1 MLSAEYMFAIGIRG
15 GLAFILGI
23 LFGIAGLLV
32 TFWVIPGLYVPK
44 MWQLVFATGASS
56 SIAVFLAYIKPET
69 TWRVL
74 AIGLLIAV
82 VGGLI
87 GAWFGFFYAKVFYPD
102 GVRNVML
109 VSRSL
114 RSPAIM
120 PYITFASVFSTVLGG
135 MYYGFRA
142 WRYHEV

>member
-1 MLSAEYMFAIGIRG
+1 MSTEYVFALGIRG
-15 GLAFILGI
+15 GLAFIFGM
-23 LFGIAGLLV
+23 LFGVAGLLV

-44 MWQLVFATGASS
+44 MWQLVLATGASS
-56 SIAVFLAYIKPET
+56 SIAGFLAYYKPET
-69 TWRVL
+69 SWRVL
-74 AIGLLIAV
+74 WIGLLIAL

-87 GAWFGFFYAKVFYPD
+87 GAWFGLFYAKVFYPD

-120 PYITFASVFSTVLGG
+120 PFITCASVFTTILGG
-135 MYYGFRA
+135 AYYGFRA
-142 WRYHEV
+142 LRYHGG